1 MVRVVRPVGGGGGGR
16 KAHKPWGPSPSLGSS
31 QPGGLG
37 PPLLWPQPLPRAAT
51 GESAWHPVSSG
62 IVDCYYNVTHLPV
75 GVTMRFRV
83 ACANRAGQGPFSN
96 PSEKVVVR
104 GAQGQWGK

>member
-1 MVRVVRPVGGGGGGR
+1 MGDGR
-16 KAHKPWGPSPSLGSS
+16 RTSPGDHHPPWAPHSPR
-31 QPGGLG
+31 GLG
-37 PPLLWPQPLPRAAT
+37 PPFLWPQPLPRAAT